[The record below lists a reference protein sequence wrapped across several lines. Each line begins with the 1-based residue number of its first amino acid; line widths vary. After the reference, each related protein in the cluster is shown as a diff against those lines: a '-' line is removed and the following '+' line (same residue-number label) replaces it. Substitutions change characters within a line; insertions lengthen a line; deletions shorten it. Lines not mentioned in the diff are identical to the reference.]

1 MQERVRP
8 PSITEHWPAIQ
19 QPALPLG
26 IGNPFREG
34 APGRGRHAQHHPGF
48 SHAGGGVGG
57 RGGDGGGP
65 PMASLSLPSLPSDFP
80 TLSGP
85 GLGGGGGGPHP
96 LQNPGQN
103 PAPGGASGQ
112 SSASVIAACGLRAA
126 ADRNASLSS
135 VSSGAAAR
143 DGGCGVADFI
153 AARRHSPP
161 GGASAAGHAHRGA
174 AAGGQP
180 PQQQG
185 QLAAEAPA
193 HIQADEVNMMLSF
206 LGGVDDAAV
215 DAHRPPSAGPV
226 AGVPLQGGLLGRRDP
241 GAELEPPRTQPPP
254 ALPSPLLQQVPCIF
268 CACTSPPLAGACN
281 ACPTA
286 RPHCDPGLG
295 VAQSQSQSG
304 LRMFLFAPIQAS
316 SAKTLQPLHSLCQ
329 STDSLARSHAA
340 HLRLRRAQQPAEL
353 RLCARDDNGA
363 AVLKAQQCDAGG
375 PALRLCGQ
383 HCGRAALGPRRHTHA
398 GRSPILNELIFLNS
412 AVNVHLA

>member
-26 IGNPFREG
+26 VGNPFREA
-34 APGRGRHAQHHPGF
+34 APGGRRHAQHHPVL

-65 PMASLSLPSLPSDFP
+65 PMAPLSLPSLPSDFP

-85 GLGGGGGGPHP
+85 GLGGGGSGGGPHP
-96 LQNPGQN
+96 PQNPGQN

-112 SSASVIAACGLRAA
+112 SSASVIAARGLRAA

-135 VSSGAAAR
+135 VSSGAAAG
-143 DGGCGVADFI
+143 DGGHGVADFI

-161 GGASAAGHAHRGA
+161 GGASAARHARRGA

-180 PQQQG
+180 SQQQG

-206 LGGVDDAAV
+206 LGGVDAAAV
-215 DAHRPPSAGPV
+215 DVHRPPSAGPV
-226 AGVPLQGGLLGRRDP
+226 AGVPLQGGLLGRRHP

-254 ALPSPLLQQVPCIF
+254 ALPSPPLQQVPMHYIF

-286 RPHCDPGLG
+286 IPHCDLG
-295 VAQSQSQSG
+295 VAPVSVWPQDVSVCSDPG
-304 LRMFLFAPIQAS
+304 IQRQN
-316 SAKTLQPLHSLCQ
+316 SAATSFLCQ

-340 HLRLRRAQQPAEL
+340 HLRLHRAQQPAEL

-375 PALRLCGQ
+375 PAPRLCGR
-383 HCGRAALGPRRHTHA
+383 HCGRAALGARRHTHA
-398 GRSPILNELIFLNS
+398 GRSPILTELIFLNA